1 MRAVVVENGG
11 AENLHFSDIDVPA
24 PGAGQVAIAVD
35 TAGVNYLDIYQRNG
49 AARAPFVAGVEGVGR
64 VTEAGADDVDT
75 TLVGR
80 RVGWLA
86 GQGSFADHRRRRC
99 REGRRDP
106 GRPQHR

>member
-1 MRAVVVENGG
+1 MRAVVVKKNGG
-11 AENLHFSDIDVPA
+11 AENLHLSDIDVPA

-64 VTEAGADDVDT
+64 VTEAGGEVDT

-80 RVGWLA
+80 RVGWVA
-86 GQGSFADHRRRRC
+86 GEGSCAGTVVAD
-99 REGRRDP
+99 GVWV
-106 GRPQHR
+106 

>member
-1 MRAVVVENGG
+1 MRAVVVKENGG

-64 VTEAGADDVDT
+64 VTEAGA
-75 TLVGR
+75 GR
-80 RVGWLA
+80 RHHPGRASCRLA
-86 GQGSFADHRRRRC
+86 GRTGQLRRHRRRRC